1 MDRQF
6 MTERLLLLPGN
17 NKRDNDIFLEML
29 RKDGDFR
36 AFSGVDPT
44 EKYIL
49 MFRDYLEIN
58 ESCFYSIFEKEYPEK
73 MIGYVGISYQ
83 HQHFEV
89 EFYISKSY
97 RNRGYCTEALQRLC
111 LEAFGGNLRWR
122 NEEGIK
128 TKLSI
133 DKLYATTISDNLS
146 AIKVLEKSGF
156 IKEPNCVMLFQIF
169 IDPDDNTLY
178 ENDIAEYVV
187 EKNSVVYG

>member
-17 NKRDNDIFLEML
+17 NKRDNDTFLEML

-36 AFSGVDPT
+36 TFSGVEPT
-44 EKYIL
+44 EKNIL
-49 MFRDYLEIN
+49 MFWDYLEIN
-58 ESCFYSIFEKEYPEK
+58 ESCFYSIFEKEHPER
-73 MIGYVGISYQ
+73 MIGYAGISYQ

-89 EFYISKSY
+89 EFYLSKSY

-111 LEAFGGNLRWR
+111 LETFGGNLRWR

-128 TKLSI
+128 TELSI
-133 DKLYATTISDNLS
+133 DKLYATTISNNFP
-146 AIKVLEKSGF
+146 AMRVMEKCGF
-156 IKEPNCVMLFQIF
+156 IKNPEFVMLFQIF

-187 EKNSVVYG
+187 DKNSVEYG